1 MVRMAASRGIFT
13 KIGRALGDS
22 FLFCAN
28 INVLPG
34 GEGTRE
40 SLLIPA
46 QAAPAEIIVG
56 QTVPRDTVRRD
67 VVPRDGTVAAEAV
80 SSLELERSVFD
91 SSETEI
97 LSAAFAKAWA
107 YVEFDP
113 TLGMLETSERQS
125 ELARCLMAI
134 LKLGDCNP
142 TSIANS
148 AIVLMRRNQSRTLR
162 TGIATGLG
170 HPRREAVAR

>member
-1 MVRMAASRGIFT
+1 
-13 KIGRALGDS
+13 
-22 FLFCAN
+22 
-28 INVLPG
+28 
-34 GEGTRE
+34 
-40 SLLIPA
+40 LIPA
-46 QAAPAEIIVG
+46 QAASAEVIVG
-56 QTVPRDTVRRD
+56 HGVRREG
-67 VVPRDGTVAAEAV
+67 VAAAEAV

-113 TLGMLETSERQS
+113 TLGVLDACERQS

-134 LKLGDCNP
+134 LKLGDSNP

-148 AIVLMRRNQSRTLR
+148 AIALMRKNQSRILR
-162 TGIATGLG
+162 SRVAPSLANS
-170 HPRREAVAR
+170 RQLAVAR

>member
-1 MVRMAASRGIFT
+1 MV
-13 KIGRALGDS
+13 
-22 FLFCAN
+22 
-28 INVLPG
+28 
-34 GEGTRE
+34 
-40 SLLIPA
+40 PA
-46 QAAPAEIIVG
+46 QAAPADVIG
-56 QTVPRDTVRRD
+56 RQGARRD
-67 VVPRDGTVAAEAV
+67 AAAEAV

-107 YVEFDP
+107 YVAFDH
-113 TLGMLETSERQS
+113 TLGLLDTAERQS

-148 AIVLMRRNQSRTLR
+148 AIALMRKNHSRILR
-162 TGIATGLG
+162 TGMVPVATNSRPL
-170 HPRREAVAR
+170 AVAR

>member
-1 MVRMAASRGIFT
+1 M
-13 KIGRALGDS
+13 
-22 FLFCAN
+22 
-28 INVLPG
+28 LPG

-46 QAAPAEIIVG
+46 QAAPAEI
-56 QTVPRDTVRRD
+56 TVRHTGHRD
-67 VVPRDGTVAAEAV
+67 ATVAAEAV

-97 LSAAFAKAWA
+97 LSIAFAKAWA

-113 TLGMLETSERQS
+113 MLGMLETNQRQS

-148 AIVLMRRNQSRTLR
+148 AIALMRKNHARLLR
-162 TGIATGLG
+162 PRLARGLATT
-170 HPRREAVAR
+170 AA

>member
-1 MVRMAASRGIFT
+1 
-13 KIGRALGDS
+13 
-22 FLFCAN
+22 
-28 INVLPG
+28 
-34 GEGTRE
+34 
-40 SLLIPA
+40 LIPA
-46 QAAPAEIIVG
+46 QAASAEVIVG
-56 QTVPRDTVRRD
+56 RGVRREG
-67 VVPRDGTVAAEAV
+67 VAAAEAV

-113 TLGMLETSERQS
+113 TLGVLDACERQS

-134 LKLGDCNP
+134 LKLGDSNP

-148 AIVLMRRNQSRTLR
+148 AIALMRKNQSRILR
-162 TGIATGLG
+162 SRIAPSLANS
-170 HPRREAVAR
+170 RQLAVAR

>member
-1 MVRMAASRGIFT
+1 
-13 KIGRALGDS
+13 
-22 FLFCAN
+22 
-28 INVLPG
+28 
-34 GEGTRE
+34 
-40 SLLIPA
+40 
-46 QAAPAEIIVG
+46 
-56 QTVPRDTVRRD
+56 VRREA
-67 VVPRDGTVAAEAV
+67 VALAEAV

-91 SSETEI
+91 SSEIEI

-113 TLGMLETSERQS
+113 TLGMLEVGERQS

-148 AIVLMRRNQSRTLR
+148 AIALMRKNHARIFRPR
-162 TGIATGLG
+162 IARDLAND
-170 HPRREAVAR
+170 RRMSATP

>member
-1 MVRMAASRGIFT
+1 M
-13 KIGRALGDS
+13 LP
-22 FLFCAN
+22 
-28 INVLPG
+28 PG

-46 QAAPAEIIVG
+46 QAVPAEVFVR
-56 QTVPRDTVRRD
+56 QKVRRD
-67 VVPRDGTVAAEAV
+67 SVAAGEAV

-97 LSAAFAKAWA
+97 LSAAFAKAWT
-107 YVEFDP
+107 YVEFDS
-113 TLGMLETSERQS
+113 TLGMLETDERQS

-148 AIVLMRRNQSRTLR
+148 AIALMRKNHSRTLR
-162 TGIATGLG
+162 TRVASGLG
-170 HPRREAVAR
+170 NSRRITVAR

>member
-1 MVRMAASRGIFT
+1 MFT
-13 KIGRALGDS
+13 KIDCDLGDR
-22 FLFCAN
+22 LFCRDN
-28 INVLPG
+28 INVLLG
-34 GEGTRE
+34 DEGTRE
-40 SLLIPA
+40 SLLIPVE
-46 QAAPAEIIVG
+46 AAPA
-56 QTVPRDTVRRD
+56 VRQSVHSD
-67 VVPRDGTVAAEAV
+67 VVTAAEAV
-80 SSLELERSVFD
+80 SLLELERSVFD

-113 TLGMLETSERQS
+113 TLGTLETDERQS

-148 AIVLMRRNQSRTLR
+148 AIALMRKNQSRIPR
-162 TGIATGLG
+162 TPVASGVTNS
-170 HPRREAVAR
+170 RRVTVAR

>member
-1 MVRMAASRGIFT
+1 MGIFT
-13 KIGRALGDS
+13 KIDCALGDRI
-22 FLFCAN
+22 FFCGN

-40 SLLIPA
+40 NLLIPA
-46 QAAPAEIIVG
+46 QAASAEIIVRHSG
-56 QTVPRDTVRRD
+56 HRD
-67 VVPRDGTVAAEAV
+67 VTVAAEAV

-97 LSAAFAKAWA
+97 LSTAFAKAWA
-107 YVEFDP
+107 YVEFDS
-113 TLGMLETSERQS
+113 TLGMLDSNERQS

-148 AIVLMRRNQSRTLR
+148 AIALMRRNQSRALR
-162 TGIATGLG
+162 TRIATGL
-170 HPRREAVAR
+170 RQSSRVTVAG

>member
-1 MVRMAASRGIFT
+1 M
-13 KIGRALGDS
+13 
-22 FLFCAN
+22 
-28 INVLPG
+28 
-34 GEGTRE
+34 
-40 SLLIPA
+40 IPA
-46 QAAPAEIIVG
+46 QAAPAEVIAHQG
-56 QTVPRDTVRRD
+56 AGHSARRD
-67 VVPRDGTVAAEAV
+67 AIAVAEAV

-113 TLGMLETSERQS
+113 TLGLLDAGERQS

-134 LKLGDCNP
+134 LKLGDCNA

-148 AIVLMRRNQSRTLR
+148 AIALMRKNQSRILR
-162 TGIATGLG
+162 TRIG
-170 HPRREAVAR
+170 PVAEDSRPLVAAR

>member
-1 MVRMAASRGIFT
+1 M
-13 KIGRALGDS
+13 L
-22 FLFCAN
+22 
-28 INVLPG
+28 LPG
-34 GEGTRE
+34 SEVTRE
-40 SLLIPA
+40 SFLIPA
-46 QAAPAEIIVG
+46 QAKPAEINVRQG
-56 QTVPRDTVRRD
+56 LPRDA
-67 VVPRDGTVAAEAV
+67 AAEAV

-113 TLGMLETSERQS
+113 TLGMLETDERQS

-148 AIVLMRRNQSRTLR
+148 AIALMRKNQSRIRR
-162 TGIATGLG
+162 T
-170 HPRREAVAR
+170 VAR

>member
-1 MVRMAASRGIFT
+1 M
-13 KIGRALGDS
+13 
-22 FLFCAN
+22 
-28 INVLPG
+28 LPG

-46 QAAPAEIIVG
+46 QAASAEVIVR
-56 QTVPRDTVRRD
+56 QSVRRD
-67 VVPRDGTVAAEAV
+67 AVAATEAV

-107 YVEFDP
+107 YVEFDS
-113 TLGMLETSERQS
+113 TLGMLKADERQS
-125 ELARCLMAI
+125 ELARSLMAI

-142 TSIANS
+142 ISIANS
-148 AIVLMRRNQSRTLR
+148 AIALMRKNHARILR
-162 TGIATGLG
+162 PRIARGLANEYRLSAA
-170 HPRREAVAR
+170 P

>member
-1 MVRMAASRGIFT
+1 MS
-13 KIGRALGDS
+13 
-22 FLFCAN
+22 
-28 INVLPG
+28 LPG
-34 GEGTRE
+34 DEGTRE
-40 SLLIPA
+40 NLLIPV
-46 QAAPAEIIVG
+46 QAASAEVIVRHS
-56 QTVPRDTVRRD
+56 VHRDA
-67 VVPRDGTVAAEAV
+67 TVAAEAV

-97 LSAAFAKAWA
+97 LSTAFAKAWA

-113 TLGMLETSERQS
+113 TLGMLDTSERQS

-148 AIVLMRRNQSRTLR
+148 AIALMRRNQSRTFR
-162 TGIATGLG
+162 TRMAPGLENSGRVTIA
-170 HPRREAVAR
+170 R

>member
-1 MVRMAASRGIFT
+1 
-13 KIGRALGDS
+13 
-22 FLFCAN
+22 
-28 INVLPG
+28 VLPG

-40 SLLIPA
+40 TLLIPA
-46 QAAPAEIIVG
+46 RAASAEIV
-56 QTVPRDTVRRD
+56 VRHSVHRDAA
-67 VVPRDGTVAAEAV
+67 VVAEAV

-97 LSAAFAKAWA
+97 LSTAFAKAWA
-107 YVEFDP
+107 YVQFDP
-113 TLGMLETSERQS
+113 TLEILETNERQS

-148 AIVLMRRNQSRTLR
+148 AIALMRRNQSRMLR
-162 TGIATGLG
+162 TRIATGL
-170 HPRREAVAR
+170 ANSSV

>member
-1 MVRMAASRGIFT
+1 VFQVTPTFIAIVLDFAA
-13 KIGRALGDS
+13 
-22 FLFCAN
+22 
-28 INVLPG
+28 G
-34 GEGTRE
+34 GSGVTGE

-46 QAAPAEIIVG
+46 QAVSAEVTIR
-56 QTVPRDTVRRD
+56 QNVRREA
-67 VVPRDGTVAAEAV
+67 VAEAV
-80 SSLELERSVFD
+80 SSLELERSIFD

-97 LSAAFAKAWA
+97 LSAAFTKAWA

-113 TLGMLETSERQS
+113 TLGMLDACERQS

-148 AIVLMRRNQSRTLR
+148 AIALMRRNHARIFGPRIARGSANDSRVSATL
-162 TGIATGLG
+162 
-170 HPRREAVAR
+170 